1 MDTDETQ
8 IFYPQIAP
16 IFADL
21 FRSKF
26 ICVNLRNLRIFLSVF
41 NLCFICG

>member
-16 IFADL
+16 IFADWTSFKL
-21 FRSKF
+21 